1 MSVPMLVVDA
11 FTDRPFGGNPA
22 AVCPLTAWPDNGW
35 LQSVAAEMNLAET
48 AYVVPRPDGSF
59 ELRWFTPTVEVELCG
74 HATLATA
81 HALWQTGRASHTDAP
96 LAFHTHSGLLTAAR
110 RGEEIELNFPNE
122 APSPAPTP
130 AHLIEGLGIVPLSIH
145 RNRFD
150 YLVEVADEQTVRS
163 VRPDFAVLRQVV
175 TRGITVT
182 SRSDDPRF
190 DFVSRFFAPA
200 VGVDEDPVCGSSHCC
215 LGPFWQQRLG
225 KSELLAHQ
233 ISKRGGVLRVTCD
246 GDRVRL
252 AGRAVLVT
260 QGELLAMPHG

>member
-1 MSVPMLVVDA
+1 MSVPLFVVDA

-22 AVCPLTAWPDNGW
+22 AVCLLSSWSDAAW
-35 LQSVAAEMNLAET
+35 LQAVAAEMNLAET
-48 AYVVPRPDGSF
+48 AFVVERTDGSF
-59 ELRWFTPTVEVELCG
+59 DLRWFTPEVEVALCG

-81 HALWQTGRASHTDAP
+81 HALWQTGRARADAP
-96 LAFHTHSGLLTAAR
+96 LAFHTLSGLLTAR
-110 RGEEIELNFPNE
+110 RSGEEIELDFPVE
-122 APSPAPTP
+122 APSPAPVP
-130 AHLIEGLGIVPLSIH
+130 EHLLEGLGCAAVSVH

-150 YLVEVADEQTVRS
+150 YLVEVADEQAVRDVS
-163 VRPDFAVLRQVV
+163 PDFARLRQVM
-175 TRGITVT
+175 TRGVTVT
-182 SRSDDPRF
+182 STSDDARF

-233 ISKRGGVLRVTCD
+233 ISKRGGVLRVNCD

-260 QGELLAMPHG
+260 RGELLA

>member
-1 MSVPMLVVDA
+1 MPVPLFVVDA
-11 FTDRPFGGNPA
+11 FTDRAFGGNPA
-22 AVCPLTAWPDNGW
+22 AVCPLGSWPDDAW
-35 LQSVAAEMNLAET
+35 LQSVAGEMNLAET
-48 AYVVPRPDGSF
+48 AFVVERSDGSF
-59 ELRWFTPTVEVELCG
+59 DLRWFTPEVEVELCG

-81 HALWQTGRASHTDAP
+81 HALWQTGRVRNTDGP
-96 LAFHTHSGLLTAAR
+96 LVFHTLSGLLTAR
-110 RGEEIELNFPNE
+110 RSGDEIELNFPIE
-122 APSPAPTP
+122 APSPALVPE
-130 AHLIEGLGIVPLSIH
+130 HLLEGLGATAVSVH

-150 YLVEVADEQTVRS
+150 YLVEVADEQTIRNL
-163 VRPDFAVLRQVV
+163 RPDFTRLRHVS

-182 SRSDDPRF
+182 SRSDDVRF

-215 LGPFWQQRLG
+215 LGPFWQQKLG

-260 QGELLAMPHG
+260 RGELLA

>member
-1 MSVPMLVVDA
+1 MSIPLFVVDA

-22 AVCPLTAWPDNGW
+22 AVCPLEAWPDDAW

-48 AYVVPRPDGSF
+48 AFVVKRLDGSF
-59 ELRWFTPTVEVELCG
+59 DLRWFTPEVEVELCG

-81 HALWQTGRASHTDAP
+81 HALWQTGRANTTTP
-96 LAFHTHSGLLTAAR
+96 LAFHTLSGLLTATR
-110 RGEEIELNFPNE
+110 SGDEIELNFPRE
-122 APSPAPTP
+122 APSPAATP
-130 AHLIEGLGIVPLSIH
+130 AHLIEGLGIEPLSVH

-150 YLVEVADEQTVRS
+150 YLVEVADEQQVKGLK
-163 VRPDFAVLRQVV
+163 PDFTRLRQVV

-182 SRSDDPRF
+182 SRSDDARF

-233 ISKRGGVLRVTCD
+233 ISQRGGILRVTCA
-246 GDRVRL
+246 GDRVKL
-252 AGRAVLVT
+252 AGQAVLVT
-260 QGELLAMPHG
+260 RGELLA